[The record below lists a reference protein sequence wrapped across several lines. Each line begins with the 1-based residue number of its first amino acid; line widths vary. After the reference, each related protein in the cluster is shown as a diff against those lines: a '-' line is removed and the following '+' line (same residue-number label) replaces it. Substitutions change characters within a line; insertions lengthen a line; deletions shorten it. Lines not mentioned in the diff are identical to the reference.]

1 MKKILWTVAR
11 ALGAAIAGALGYAA
25 TVDVETWSE
34 IFTNLQAIGSAL
46 GVIAVAGGGIY
57 NKVQQARALKQT
69 AITSAAYMVP
79 MVESASGTTDMVA
92 TKAIGRARS
101 AG

>member
-1 MKKILWTVAR
+1 MKKFLWTVVR
-11 ALGAAIAGALGYAA
+11 ALGAALAGALGYAA

-34 IFTNLQAIGSAL
+34 IFTNLQAIGSAI

-57 NKVQQARALKQT
+57 NKVQQARALRKT
-69 AITSAAYMVP
+69 AVASAAYMVP
-79 MVESASGTTDMVA
+79 MIETPAGTTDMAA
-92 TKAIGRARS
+92 TKAIGRSRS